1 MRRTPEPRRAVRTI
15 GTKRPPPKSWMTTAR
30 IRSNPGRPIAKVG
43 TNHRN
48 MSPQLRGPR
57 EAKAP
62 VISPPEP
69 GIVNPPG
76 FRSGLAV
83 GVALGWVLEVRTG
96 CPSALGFGLAVG
108 VALGWVLDVGTG
120 CLLGFEVGRALD
132 VGVG

>member
-1 MRRTPEPRRAVRTI
+1 
-15 GTKRPPPKSWMTTAR
+15 MTTAR

-83 GVALGWVLEVRTG
+83 GVALGWVL
-96 CPSALGFGLAVG
+96 
-108 VALGWVLDVGTG
+108 DVGTG
-120 CLLGFEVGRALD
+120 CSLGFEVGRALD

>member
-1 MRRTPEPRRAVRTI
+1 
-15 GTKRPPPKSWMTTAR
+15 MTTAR

-76 FRSGLAV
+76 FRFGLAV
-83 GVALGWVLEVRTG
+83 GVALGWVLDVGTG

-120 CLLGFEVGRALD
+120 CPSALGFGLAVGVALGWVLDVGTGCPLGFEVGRALD